1 MTIDKK
7 KKINQDQCR
16 TLEDLMCKMKWDFK
30 VKAEDA
36 SKFIAG
42 TKLPESVKKLLTQ
55 AYNSEQKLAG
65 EAMKLLKKVN
75 EDGDV
80 YKNLKKGYTEAQQHI
95 QDLKHISDFKEL
107 PNADVQLTQQTFND
121 AMVKAPLVSNMLF
134 VCLFVLVLFVCLFVL
149 VCLFVFM
156 FCLLHNRFSTFSQ
169 QSPFSTFL
177 YNDIPKGYHS
187 CTRDD
192 KKTMYLMKR

>member
-1 MTIDKK
+1 
-7 KKINQDQCR
+7 
-16 TLEDLMCKMKWDFK
+16 
-30 VKAEDA
+30 
-36 SKFIAG
+36 
-42 TKLPESVKKLLTQ
+42 
-55 AYNSEQKLAG
+55 
-65 EAMKLLKKVN
+65 MKLLKKVN

-134 VCLFVLVLFVCLFVL
+134 VCLFLFCLFVCSWSVCLFVCLFVCSCFVCLFVSLFLCLFVCLFVCLFLFCLFVCSCFVCLFVL

-169 QSPFSTFL
+169 QSPFSRFL